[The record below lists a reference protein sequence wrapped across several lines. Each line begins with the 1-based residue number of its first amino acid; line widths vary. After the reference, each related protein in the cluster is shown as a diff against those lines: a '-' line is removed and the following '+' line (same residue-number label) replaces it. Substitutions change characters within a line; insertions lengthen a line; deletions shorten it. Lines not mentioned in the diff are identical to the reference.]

1 MRIGFN
7 RMRLVLLIITYLLFI
22 PAGNT
27 ADFSEYKSTCSDI
40 GFTPDTDP
48 FADCVLKLYKR
59 DRAKTAEKNTQEREN
74 IDRSNAIERDRQA
87 QIERDKERQAE
98 RQNQANYERERLK
111 LERQIAARQQK
122 RDEDR
127 QNEIN
132 NRAFWGALIGL
143 GNQVNRDNE
152 RRVDDYEMRNCL
164 IACQNQGDKY
174 AYCLRTCK

>member
-1 MRIGFN
+1 
-7 RMRLVLLIITYLLFI
+7 MRLILIIITYLLFI

-27 ADFSEYKSTCSDI
+27 ADFSKYKSTCSDI

-59 DRAKTAEKNTQEREN
+59 DKVKVKDQVNQKEE
-74 IDRSNAIERDRQA
+74 IDRQAERQKQELDRERQANIERDR
-87 QIERDKERQAE
+87 ERQAE
-98 RQNQANYERERLK
+98 RQRQAHYERERLK
-111 LERQIAARQQK
+111 LEREIAARQQK

>member
-1 MRIGFN
+1 
-7 RMRLVLLIITYLLFI
+7 MRLVIIIITYLLFI

-27 ADFSEYKSTCSDI
+27 VDFSKYKSTCSDI

-59 DRAKTAEKNTQEREN
+59 DKAKVADQVNQSREREDNERYRAEREAQERE
-74 IDRSNAIERDRQA
+74 A
-87 QIERDKERQAE
+87 

-111 LERQIAARQQK
+111 LEREIAARQQK

>member
-1 MRIGFN
+1 
-7 RMRLVLLIITYLLFI
+7 MRLVLIIITYLLFI

-27 ADFSEYKSTCSDI
+27 ADFSKYKSTCSDI

-98 RQNQANYERERLK
+98 RQRQANYERERLK
-111 LERQIAARQQK
+111 LEREIAARQQK
-122 RDEDR
+122 RDEER

-132 NRAFWGALIGL
+132 NRAFWGALIGV

-152 RRVDDYEMRNCL
+152 RRVDDYEMRSCL
-164 IACQNQGDKY
+164 MACQSQGDKY